1 LDLNNNNEML
11 NLFDFECT
19 NQIDKWWWEDDEE
32 QVWTEDM
39 IIDLGFSGE
48 KTHEAIRTFIQ
59 SLLRLRFPTR
69 LAEMGDNLVVLKRR
83 RISEE
88 DALKMTLYK
97 YGMNE
102 KDVDY
107 NNVVALNMM
116 DVSTLWELCRAIN
129 NFQIDGWSQG
139 VKGRK
144 SWLKYISV
152 DGRAE
157 KLKHGMLK
165 LYEKIL
171 STKLQYIQ

>member
-1 LDLNNNNEML
+1 ML

-19 NQIDKWWWEDDEE
+19 NQVDKWWWEDDEE

-39 IIDLGFSGE
+39 IIDFGFSGE
-48 KTHEAIRTFIQ
+48 KTHEAMRTFIQ
-59 SLLRLRFPTR
+59 SLLHVRFPTR
-69 LAEMGDNLVVLKRR
+69 FAEMGDNLVLLKRTK
-83 RISEE
+83 INEK

-102 KDVDY
+102 QDIDY

-116 DVSTLWELCRAIN
+116 DVGSLWELSRAID
-129 NFQIDGWSQG
+129 NFQIDGWNEG

-144 SWLKYISV
+144 NWLKYISV

-171 STKLQYIQ
+171 STKLQ

>member
-1 LDLNNNNEML
+1 ML

-19 NQIDKWWWEDDEE
+19 NQADKWWWEDDEE
-32 QVWTEDM
+32 QVWTEEM

-48 KTHEAIRTFIQ
+48 KTHDATRSFIQ
-59 SLLRLRFPTR
+59 SLLHVRFPTR
-69 LAEMGDNLVVLKRR
+69 FAEMGDNLVLLKRTQ
-83 RISEE
+83 INEK

-102 KDVDY
+102 QDIDY
-107 NNVVALNMM
+107 NKVVALNTM
-116 DVSTLWELCRAIN
+116 DVGSLWELCRAIN
-129 NFQIDGWSQG
+129 NFQIDDWREG

-144 SWLKYISV
+144 RWLKYISL

-157 KLKHGMLK
+157 KLKQGLLK

-171 STKLQYIQ
+171 STKLQ

>member
-1 LDLNNNNEML
+1 ML

-19 NQIDKWWWEDDEE
+19 NQVDKWWWEDDEE

-48 KTHEAIRTFIQ
+48 KTHESIRTFIQ
-59 SLLRLRFPTR
+59 SLLRFRFPTR
-69 LAEMGDNLVVLKRR
+69 FAEMGDNLVLLKRR
-83 RISEE
+83 CISEK

-107 NNVVALNMM
+107 NNFVALNMM
-116 DVSTLWELCRAIN
+116 DVHSLWELCRAIN
-129 NFQIDGWSQG
+129 KFQIDGWGEG
-139 VKGRK
+139 VKCRK
-144 SWLKYISV
+144 NWLKYINA
-152 DGRAE
+152 DDRAE

-171 STKLQYIQ
+171 STKLQ